1 MPKYRASEYLRLSYS
16 DDKNNESDSVANQK
30 RLIAD
35 YLSGHPEIELV
46 STRVDDGYSGVLF
59 DRPEFQKMMEEIMA
73 GKVNCVIVKD
83 LSRLGRE
90 YIETGR
96 YLRQIFPTYGVRF
109 ISINDGIDT
118 ANEHSGDD
126 LTVGLK
132 NIMNDSYCHDI
143 SVKTRSALQVKR
155 KNGDYVGACPIY
167 GYQKSP
173 ENHNQLIVDRDPAA
187 VVKEI
192 FRQRINGVSAQKIA
206 ASLND
211 RGILSP
217 LAYKISHGLPH
228 PKRGYTDSADAK
240 WAAHTVI
247 RILQDET
254 YTGTLV
260 QGKQGTHNHK
270 VKNLIQ
276 FPPSE
281 WIRFEGAHEAIISKR
296 DYDLVQRIMRLDTR
310 TAPNGEGVYL
320 FSGMVIC
327 GCCGSC
333 MTRKILRRGDKA
345 YIYYYCRT
353 GKKNGCT
360 NPVMIREDE
369 LEQCVLAAVQAHV
382 QSVVTLSELLD
393 SINEEQINRDAIASC
408 KAQIAENEAKLEKA
422 NSIKAT
428 LYESFIDGVI
438 SKVEYKDH
446 KERYNA
452 QAESAR
458 KAIAL
463 LRESMENTV
472 RNTGER
478 LRWARQFKEFSNI
491 TKLDRRAVVAL
502 LESIEIHG
510 KTDIRINFR
519 YKLEFDTAMKMVR
532 PENAPQS
539 AVSQTFAFVPA
550 LLVKEAV

>member
-1 MPKYRASEYLRLSYS
+1 
-16 DDKNNESDSVANQK
+16 
-30 RLIAD
+30 
-35 YLSGHPEIELV
+35 
-46 STRVDDGYSGVLF
+46 
-59 DRPEFQKMMEEIMA
+59 
-73 GKVNCVIVKD
+73 
-83 LSRLGRE
+83 
-90 YIETGR
+90 
-96 YLRQIFPTYGVRF
+96 
-109 ISINDGIDT
+109 
-118 ANEHSGDD
+118 
-126 LTVGLK
+126 
-132 NIMNDSYCHDI
+132 
-143 SVKTRSALQVKR
+143 
-155 KNGDYVGACPIY
+155 
-167 GYQKSP
+167 
-173 ENHNQLIVDRDPAA
+173 
-187 VVKEI
+187 
-192 FRQRINGVSAQKIA
+192 
-206 ASLND
+206 
-211 RGILSP
+211 
-217 LAYKISHGLPH
+217 
-228 PKRGYTDSADAK
+228 
-240 WAAHTVI
+240 
-247 RILQDET
+247 
-254 YTGTLV
+254 
-260 QGKQGTHNHK
+260 
-270 VKNLIQ
+270 
-276 FPPSE
+276 
-281 WIRFEGAHEAIISKR
+281 
-296 DYDLVQRIMRLDTR
+296 
-310 TAPNGEGVYL
+310 
-320 FSGMVIC
+320 
-327 GCCGSC
+327 

-369 LEQCVLAAVQAHV
+369 LEQCVLAGVQAHV

-438 SKVEYKDH
+438 SKAEYKDH

-472 RNTGER
+472 RNTGE
-478 LRWARQFKEFSNI
+478 
-491 TKLDRRAVVAL
+491 RAVVAL

-532 PENAPQS
+532 PEDAPQS

>member
-109 ISINDGIDT
+109 ISVNDGIDT

-281 WIRFEGAHEAIISKR
+281 WIRFEDAHEAIISKR

-369 LEQCVLAAVQAHV
+369 LEQCVLAGVQAHV

-438 SKVEYKDH
+438 SKAEYKDH